1 MKKFLDYNGL
11 AKYTSLLNTSF
22 AKLENGAVSEDVL
35 PMSAKD
41 VVEFDGFCTPSVIIE
56 NETPIVS
63 PSKVRYF
70 VDGKRFVANKEDILG
85 YYGNF
90 STSDLYQK
98 TDGDSKQPYSNKI
111 YVDVSSENSSLYRWN
126 GTNLIRI
133 SDTSKL
139 EWVNITDKPNL
150 VTDVSSPTYDNTG
163 LHFSVS
169 YTQGVNKLIVIPE
182 ASSDS
187 SGVITPDTYTYIE
200 LLKQSNAGAWSE
212 FISRYGVVDASKIAC
227 TATDTTVKLNI
238 PYDTVTE
245 DGPQSNT
252 QTVTFYGA
260 TTENAGLMTAKDKR
274 LFDTYIDDQY
284 DSILYY
290 NPIYTPDKV
299 RLGHTTDYNPD
310 PRPGVATTIPL
321 NKESTI
327 AAATSTTAGVMTA
340 NDKLK
345 LDAVY
350 NRQTFIFID
359 AYVETGELLQSSASL
374 PIGRKVPVVYLANE
388 NALAVKVN
396 NLYYNNWAEAS
407 NYGVLDSNGN
417 WIPKNDTLYISTQDF
432 SMYVYYD
439 NKLNK
444 IS

>member
-41 VVEFDGFCTPSVIIE
+41 VVEFDGFYTPSVIIE

-63 PSKVRYF
+63 PYKVRYF
-70 VDGKRFVANKEDILG
+70 VNGKRFVANKEDVLG
-85 YYGNF
+85 YYSNF

-98 TDGDSKQPYSNKI
+98 TNGDSKQPYSNKI

-169 YTQGVNKLIVIPE
+169 YTQRVSNSIVIPE

-187 SGVITPDTYTYIE
+187 SGVITPDMYTYIE

-212 FISRYGVVDASKIAC
+212 FISRYGVVDASKIAS
-227 TATDTTVKLNI
+227 TATDMTVKLNI
-238 PYDTVTE
+238 PYDTSTE

-260 TTENAGLMTAKDKR
+260 TTKNAGLMTAKDKR
-274 LFDTYIDDQY
+274 LFNTYIDDQY
-284 DSILYY
+284 GSILYY

-310 PRPGVATTIPL
+310 PRPGVATTLPL

-350 NRQTFIFID
+350 NRQTFIFIA
-359 AYVETGELLQSSASL
+359 AYVETGELLHSSIETA
-374 PIGRKVPVVYLANE
+374 GRRYPVSYLANE
-388 NALAVKVN
+388 NALAIKVN
-396 NLYYNNWAEAS
+396 NQYYNNWAEAS

>member
-56 NETPIVS
+56 NETPIAS
-63 PSKVRYF
+63 PNKVRYF
-70 VDGKRFVANKEDILG
+70 VNGKRFVANKEDILG

-150 VTDVSSPTYDNTG
+150 VTDVSSPTYDNMG
-163 LHFSVS
+163 LHFSVF
-169 YTQGVNKLIVIPE
+169 YTRGVKKLIVIPE

-187 SGVITPDTYTYIE
+187 SGVITPDTYTCIE

-212 FISRYGVVDASKIAC
+212 FISRYGVVDASKIAG
-227 TATDTTVKLNI
+227 TATDATVKLNI
-238 PYDTVTE
+238 PYDTATE
-245 DGPQSNT
+245 EGSQSNT

-260 TTENAGLMTAKDKR
+260 TEKNAGLMTAKDKR
-274 LFDTYIDDQY
+274 LFNTYIDSKHDN
-284 DSILYY
+284 ILYY
-290 NPIYTPDKV
+290 KPVYTADRV
-299 RLGHTTDYNPD
+299 TLGHTTNYNPD
-310 PRPGVATTIPL
+310 TKPGAAVGLPI
-321 NKESTI
+321 NKDSTI

-350 NRQTFIFID
+350 DRQTFIFID
-359 AYVETGELLQSSASL
+359 AYVETGELLQSSIETA
-374 PIGRKVPVVYLANE
+374 GRRYPVSYLANE

-407 NYGVLDSNGN
+407 NYGVLNSNGN
-417 WIPKNDTLYISTQDF
+417 WVPKNDTLYISTQDF
-432 SMYVYYD
+432 SMYVYYG

>member
-41 VVEFDGFCTPSVIIE
+41 VVEFDGFCDASVIIE
-56 NETPIVS
+56 NEAPLVGVY
-63 PSKVRYF
+63 KVQYF
-70 VDGKRFVANKEDILG
+70 TKGKRFVANKEDILG
-85 YYGNF
+85 YYSNF

-111 YVDVSSENSSLYRWN
+111 YVDISSENSSLYRWN

-169 YTQGVNKLIVIPE
+169 YTQGVSNSIVIPE

-212 FISRYGVVDASKIAC
+212 FISRYGVVDASKIAG
-227 TATDTTVKLNI
+227 TATDMTVTLNI

-260 TTENAGLMTAKDKR
+260 TTKNAVLMTAKDKR

-299 RLGHTTDYNPD
+299 KLGHTTDYNPD
-310 PRPGVATTIPL
+310 PRPGVATTRPI
-321 NKESTI
+321 NKDSTI

-345 LDAVY
+345 LEAVY
-350 NRQTFIFID
+350 SRQTVISIA
-359 AYVETGELLQSSASL
+359 AYVETGEWLHSSIETA
-374 PIGRKVPVVYLANE
+374 GRRYPVSYIANE
-388 NALAVKVN
+388 NAFAVRVN
-396 NLYYNNWAEAS
+396 NQYYNNWSEAS

>member
-11 AKYTSLLNTSF
+11 AKYTGLLNTSF

-41 VVEFDGFCTPSVIIE
+41 VVEFDGFCTPSVLIE

-63 PSKVRYF
+63 PGKVRYF
-70 VDGKRFVANKEDILG
+70 VNGKRFVANKEDTLG

-90 STSDLYQK
+90 STSNLYQK

-150 VTDVSSPTYDNTG
+150 VTDVSSPTYDNMG

-169 YTQGVNKLIVIPE
+169 YTQRVNNSIVIPE

-212 FISRYGVVDASKIAC
+212 FISRYGVVDASKIAGV
-227 TATDTTVKLNI
+227 ATDATVKLNI
-238 PYDTVTE
+238 LYDTATE
-245 DGPQSNT
+245 EGPQSNT

-260 TTENAGLMTAKDKR
+260 TTKNAGLMTAKDKR
-274 LFDTYIDDQY
+274 LFNTYIDDQY
-284 DSILYY
+284 GSILYY
-290 NPIYTPDKV
+290 NPTYTPDKV

-310 PRPGVATTIPL
+310 PGPGLATALPI

-359 AYVETGELLQSSASL
+359 AYVETGELLHSSIETA
-374 PIGRKVPVVYLANE
+374 GRRYPVSYIANE

-407 NYGVLDSNGN
+407 NYGVQDSNGN

-432 SMYVYYD
+432 SMYVYYG

>member
-41 VVEFDGFCTPSVIIE
+41 VVEFDGFYTPSVIIE

-63 PSKVRYF
+63 PYKVRYF
-70 VDGKRFVANKEDILG
+70 VNGKRFVANKEDVLG
-85 YYGNF
+85 YYSNF

-98 TDGDSKQPYSNKI
+98 TNGDSKQPYSNKI

-139 EWVNITDKPNL
+139 EWVNIIDKPNL

-169 YTQGVNKLIVIPE
+169 YTQKVSNSIVIPE

-187 SGVITPDTYTYIE
+187 SGIITPDTYTYIE

-212 FISRYGVVDASKIAC
+212 FISRYGVVDASKIAS
-227 TATDTTVKLNI
+227 TATDMTVKLNI
-238 PYDTVTE
+238 PYDTSTE

-260 TTENAGLMTAKDKR
+260 TTQNAGLMTAKDKR
-274 LFDTYIDDQY
+274 LFDTYINDQY

-310 PRPGVATTIPL
+310 PRPGVATTLPI

-359 AYVETGELLQSSASL
+359 AYVETGELLHSSIETA
-374 PIGRKVPVVYLANE
+374 GRRYPVSYIANE

-444 IS
+444 IN

>member
-41 VVEFDGFCTPSVIIE
+41 VVEFDGFYTPSVIIE

-63 PSKVRYF
+63 PYKVRYF
-70 VDGKRFVANKEDILG
+70 VNGKRFVANKEDVLG
-85 YYGNF
+85 YYSNF

-98 TDGDSKQPYSNKI
+98 TNGDSKQPYSNKI

-150 VTDVSSPTYDNTG
+150 VTDVSSPIYDNTG

-169 YTQGVNKLIVIPE
+169 YTQRVNNSIVIPE

-212 FISRYGVVDASKIAC
+212 FISRYGVVDASKIAS

-238 PYDTVTE
+238 PYDTSTE

-260 TTENAGLMTAKDKR
+260 TTKNAGLMTAKDKR
-274 LFDTYIDDQY
+274 LFNTYIDDQY

-310 PRPGVATTIPL
+310 PRPGVATTLPL

-350 NRQTFIFID
+350 DRQTFIFIA
-359 AYVETGELLQSSASL
+359 AYIETGELLHSSIETA
-374 PIGRKVPVVYLANE
+374 GRRYPVSYLANE

-396 NLYYNNWAEAS
+396 NQYYNNWTEAS

>member
-70 VDGKRFVANKEDILG
+70 VNGKRFVANKEDILG

-169 YTQGVNKLIVIPE
+169 YTQRVNNSIVIPE

-212 FISRYGVVDASKIAC
+212 FISKYGVVDASKIAGV
-227 TATDTTVKLNI
+227 ATDATVKLNI
-238 PYDTVTE
+238 PYNTATE
-245 DGPQSNT
+245 EGSQSNT

-260 TTENAGLMTAKDKR
+260 TTKNAGLMTAKDKR
-274 LFDTYIDDQY
+274 LFNIYIDDQY

-290 NPIYTPDKV
+290 NPTYTPDKV

-310 PRPGVATTIPL
+310 PRPGVATTIPI

-359 AYVETGELLQSSASL
+359 AYVETGELLHSSIETAS
-374 PIGRKVPVVYLANE
+374 RRYPVSYIANE

-432 SMYVYYD
+432 SMYVYYG

>member
-41 VVEFDGFCTPSVIIE
+41 VVEFDGFCTHSVIIE

-70 VDGKRFVANKEDILG
+70 VNGKRFVANKEDILG

-169 YTQGVNKLIVIPE
+169 YTQRVNNSIVIPE

-212 FISRYGVVDASKIAC
+212 FISKYGVVDASKIAGV
-227 TATDTTVKLNI
+227 ATDATVKLNI
-238 PYDTVTE
+238 PYNTATE
-245 DGPQSNT
+245 EGSQSNT

-274 LFDTYIDDQY
+274 LFNIYIDDQY

-290 NPIYTPDKV
+290 NPTYTPDKV

-310 PRPGVATTIPL
+310 PRPGVATTIPI

-359 AYVETGELLQSSASL
+359 AYVETGELLHSSIETAS
-374 PIGRKVPVVYLANE
+374 RRYPVSYIANE

-432 SMYVYYD
+432 SMYVYYG

>member
-70 VDGKRFVANKEDILG
+70 VNGKRFVANKEDVLG
-85 YYGNF
+85 YYSNF

-126 GTNLIRI
+126 GTDLIRI

-169 YTQGVNKLIVIPE
+169 YTQRVNNSIVIPE

-212 FISRYGVVDASKIAC
+212 FISRYGVVDASKIAG

-238 PYDTVTE
+238 PYDTATE

-260 TTENAGLMTAKDKR
+260 TTQNAGLMTAKDKR

-310 PRPGVATTIPL
+310 PRPGVATTLPL

-327 AAATSTTAGVMTA
+327 DAATSTTAGVMTA

-350 NRQTFIFID
+350 NRQTFIFI
-359 AYVETGELLQSSASL
+359 ATYVETGELLHSSIETA
-374 PIGRKVPVVYLANE
+374 GRRYPVSYLANE

-396 NLYYNNWAEAS
+396 NQYYNNWTEAS
-407 NYGVLDSNGN
+407 DYGVLDSNGN

-439 NKLNK
+439 NRLNK
-444 IS
+444 IN

>member
-41 VVEFDGFCTPSVIIE
+41 VVEFDGFYTPSVIIE
-56 NETPIVS
+56 NETPIV
-63 PSKVRYF
+63 PPYKVRYF
-70 VDGKRFVANKEDILG
+70 VNGKRFVANKEDILG
-85 YYGNF
+85 YYSNF

-169 YTQGVNKLIVIPE
+169 YTQRVNNSIIIPE

-212 FISRYGVVDASKIAC
+212 FISRYGVVDASKIAG

-274 LFDTYIDDQY
+274 LFNTYIDDQY
-284 DSILYY
+284 GSILYY

-310 PRPGVATTIPL
+310 PRPGVATTLPI
-321 NKESTI
+321 NKDSTI

-350 NRQTFIFID
+350 NRQTFIFIA
-359 AYVETGELLQSSASL
+359 AYVETGELLHSSIETA
-374 PIGRKVPVVYLANE
+374 GRRYPVSYIANE
-388 NALAVKVN
+388 NAFAVRVN
-396 NLYYNNWAEAS
+396 NQYYNNWSEAS

>member
-41 VVEFDGFCTPSVIIE
+41 VVEFDGFYTPSVIIE
-56 NETPIVS
+56 NETPIV
-63 PSKVRYF
+63 PPYKVRYF
-70 VDGKRFVANKEDILG
+70 VNGKRFVANKEDILG
-85 YYGNF
+85 YYSNF

-169 YTQGVNKLIVIPE
+169 YTQRVNNSIIIPE

-212 FISRYGVVDASKIAC
+212 FISRYGVVDASKIAG

-274 LFDTYIDDQY
+274 LFNTYIDDQY
-284 DSILYY
+284 GSILYY

-310 PRPGVATTIPL
+310 PRPGVATTLPI
-321 NKESTI
+321 NKDSTI

-350 NRQTFIFID
+350 NRQTFIFIA
-359 AYVETGELLQSSASL
+359 AYVETGELLHSSIETA
-374 PIGRKVPVVYLANE
+374 GRRYPVSYIANE
-388 NALAVKVN
+388 NAFAVRVN
-396 NLYYNNWAEAS
+396 NQYYNNWSEAS

-432 SMYVYYD
+432 SMYVYYG

>member
-63 PSKVRYF
+63 PGKVRYF
-70 VDGKRFVANKEDILG
+70 VNGKRFVANKEDILG

-98 TDGDSKQPYSNKI
+98 TDSDSKQPYSNKI

-169 YTQGVNKLIVIPE
+169 YTQRANSSIVIPE

-200 LLKQSNAGAWSE
+200 LLKQSNAGAWSK
-212 FISRYGVVDASKIAC
+212 FISRYGVVDASKIEG

-238 PYDTVTE
+238 PYDTATE
-245 DGPQSNT
+245 DGHQSNT

-260 TTENAGLMTAKDKR
+260 TTKNAGLMTAKDKR
-274 LFDTYIDDQY
+274 LFNTYIDDQY
-284 DSILYY
+284 GSILYY
-290 NPIYTPDKV
+290 NPTYTPDKV

-310 PRPGVATTIPL
+310 PRPGVATTLPI
-321 NKESTI
+321 NKDSTI

-345 LDAVY
+345 LDAAY
-350 NRQTFIFID
+350 DRQTFIFID
-359 AYVETGELLQSSASL
+359 EYLETGELLQSSTTL
-374 PIGRKVPVVYLANE
+374 PVGRKQPVAYIASE

-407 NYGVLDSNGN
+407 DYGIQGQNGN
-417 WIPKNDTLYISTQDF
+417 WIPKNDTLYISTQNF
-432 SMYVYYD
+432 SMYVYYND
-439 NKLNK
+439 KLNK
-444 IS
+444 IN

>member
-70 VDGKRFVANKEDILG
+70 VNGKRFVANKEDILG
-85 YYGNF
+85 YYSNF

-169 YTQGVNKLIVIPE
+169 YTQRVNNSIVIPE

-212 FISRYGVVDASKIAC
+212 FISRYGVVDASKIAGV
-227 TATDTTVKLNI
+227 ATDATVKLNI
-238 PYDTVTE
+238 PYDTATE
-245 DGPQSNT
+245 EGAQSNT

-260 TTENAGLMTAKDKR
+260 TTKNAGLMTAKDKR
-274 LFDTYIDDQY
+274 LFNTYIDDQY

-290 NPIYTPDKV
+290 NPTYTPDKV

-310 PRPGVATTIPL
+310 PRPGVAITVPI

-350 NRQTFIFID
+350 NRQTFIFIN
-359 AYVETGELLQSSASL
+359 AYVETGELLHSSIETA
-374 PIGRKVPVVYLANE
+374 GRRYPVSYLANE

-407 NYGVLDSNGN
+407 NYGVLNSNGN
-417 WIPKNDTLYISTQDF
+417 WVPKDDTLYISTQDF
-432 SMYVYYD
+432 SMYVYYG

-444 IS
+444 IN

>member
-41 VVEFDGFCTPSVIIE
+41 VVEFDGFYTPSVIIE
-56 NETPIVS
+56 NETPIV
-63 PSKVRYF
+63 PPYKVRYF
-70 VDGKRFVANKEDILG
+70 VNGKRFVANKEDILG
-85 YYGNF
+85 YYSNF

-111 YVDVSSENSSLYRWN
+111 YVDISSENSSLYRWN

-150 VTDVSSPTYDNTG
+150 VTDVSSPIYDNTG

-169 YTQGVNKLIVIPE
+169 YTQRVNNSIVIPE

-212 FISRYGVVDASKIAC
+212 FISRYGVVDASKIAG
-227 TATDTTVKLNI
+227 TTTDTTVKQNI

-260 TTENAGLMTAKDKR
+260 TTKNAGLMTAKDKR
-274 LFDTYIDDQY
+274 LFNTYIDDQY
-284 DSILYY
+284 GSILYY
-290 NPIYTPDKV
+290 NPTYTPDKV

-310 PRPGVATTIPL
+310 PRPGVATTIPI
-321 NKESTI
+321 NKDSII

-350 NRQTFIFID
+350 NRQTFIFIV
-359 AYVETGELLQSSASL
+359 AYVETGELLHSSIETA
-374 PIGRKVPVVYLANE
+374 GRRYPVSYLANE
-388 NALAVKVN
+388 NALAIKVN
-396 NLYYNNWAEAS
+396 NQYYNNWSEAS

-444 IS
+444 IN

>member
-11 AKYTSLLNTSF
+11 AKYTSLLNTNF

-63 PSKVRYF
+63 PGKVRYF
-70 VDGKRFVANKEDILG
+70 VNGKRFVANKEDILG

-169 YTQGVNKLIVIPE
+169 YTQRVNNSIVIPE

-212 FISRYGVVDASKIAC
+212 FISRYGVVDASKIAG
-227 TATDTTVKLNI
+227 TVTDTTVKLNI
-238 PYDTVTE
+238 PYDTATE

-252 QTVTFYGA
+252 QIVTFYGA
-260 TTENAGLMTAKDKR
+260 TTKNAGLMTAKDKR
-274 LFDTYIDDQY
+274 LFNTYIDDQY

-310 PRPGVATTIPL
+310 PKPGVATTLPL

-359 AYVETGELLQSSASL
+359 AYVETGELLHSSIETA
-374 PIGRKVPVVYLANE
+374 GRRYPVSYLANE

>member
-41 VVEFDGFCTPSVIIE
+41 VVEFDGFCDASVIIE
-56 NETPIVS
+56 SQTPLVGVY
-63 PSKVRYF
+63 KVKYF
-70 VDGKRFVANKEDILG
+70 TKGKRFVANQDNVFG
-85 YYGNF
+85 YHSNF
-90 STSDLYQK
+90 LTSDLYQR
-98 TDGDSKQPYSNKI
+98 TNGDSKQPYRNKI
-111 YVDVSSENSSLYRWN
+111 YVDVSSENSSLYRWD

-150 VTDVSSPTYDNTG
+150 VTDVSSPTYDNMG
-163 LHFSVS
+163 LHFSIS
-169 YTQGVNKLIVIPE
+169 YTQGVSKLIVIPE
-182 ASSDS
+182 ASPDS
-187 SGVITPDTYTYIE
+187 SGVITPDTYTCIE

-212 FISRYGVVDASKIAC
+212 FISRYGVVDASKIAS

-238 PYDTVTE
+238 PYDTATE
-245 DGPQSNT
+245 DGPQSDT

-260 TTENAGLMTAKDKR
+260 TTKNAGLMTAKDKR

-299 RLGHTTDYNPD
+299 RLGHTTNYNPD
-310 PRPGVATTIPL
+310 LRPGVSISLPI

-359 AYVETGELLQSSASL
+359 AYVETGELLHSSIETA
-374 PIGRKVPVVYLANE
+374 GRRYPVSYLANE

-407 NYGVLDSNGN
+407 DYGVLDSNGN

>member
-70 VDGKRFVANKEDILG
+70 VNGKRFVANKEDILG

-169 YTQGVNKLIVIPE
+169 YTQRVNNSIVIPE

-212 FISRYGVVDASKIAC
+212 FISRYGVVDASKIAGV
-227 TATDTTVKLNI
+227 ATDATVKLNI
-238 PYDTVTE
+238 PYDTATE
-245 DGPQSNT
+245 EGAQSNT

-260 TTENAGLMTAKDKR
+260 TTKNAGLMTAKDKR
-274 LFDTYIDDQY
+274 LFNTYIDDQY

-310 PRPGVATTIPL
+310 PRPGVAATLPI
-321 NKESTI
+321 NKDSTI

-359 AYVETGELLQSSASL
+359 AYVETGELLHSSIETAS
-374 PIGRKVPVVYLANE
+374 RRYPVSYIANE

-417 WIPKNDTLYISTQDF
+417 WIPNNDTLYISTQDF
-432 SMYVYYD
+432 SMYVYYG

>member
-41 VVEFDGFCTPSVIIE
+41 VVEFDGFCDASVIIE
-56 NETPIVS
+56 NETPLVGVY
-63 PSKVRYF
+63 KVQYF
-70 VDGKRFVANKEDILG
+70 TKGKRFVANQENVLG
-85 YYGNF
+85 YHNNF

-98 TDGDSKQPYSNKI
+98 TNGDSKTPYSNKI
-111 YVDVSSENSSLYRWN
+111 YVDISSTNSPLYRWN

-163 LHFSVS
+163 LHFSIS
-169 YTQGVNKLIVIPE
+169 YTQGVSNSIVIPE
-182 ASSDS
+182 ASSNS

-212 FISRYGVVDASKIAC
+212 FISRYGVVDASKIAG
-227 TATDTTVKLNI
+227 TTTDTTVKLNI

-260 TTENAGLMTAKDKR
+260 TTKNAGLMTAKDKR
-274 LFDTYIDDQY
+274 LFNTYIDDQY
-284 DSILYY
+284 GSILYY

-299 RLGHTTDYNPD
+299 KLGHTTDYNPD
-310 PRPGVATTIPL
+310 PRPGVAVTLPI
-321 NKESTI
+321 NRDSTI

-350 NRQTFIFID
+350 NRQTFIFIA
-359 AYVETGELLQSSASL
+359 AYVETGELLHSSIETA
-374 PIGRKVPVVYLANE
+374 GRRYPVSYIANE
-388 NALAVKVN
+388 NAFAVRVN
-396 NLYYNNWAEAS
+396 DQYYNNWAEAS

>member
-41 VVEFDGFCTPSVIIE
+41 VVEFDGFYTPSVIIE

-63 PSKVRYF
+63 PYKVRYF
-70 VDGKRFVANKEDILG
+70 VNGKRFVANKEDILG
-85 YYGNF
+85 YYSNF
-90 STSDLYQK
+90 LTSDLYQK
-98 TDGDSKQPYSNKI
+98 TNGDSKQPYSNKI

-169 YTQGVNKLIVIPE
+169 YTQRVSNSIVIPE

-187 SGVITPDTYTYIE
+187 SGVITPDMYTYIE

-212 FISRYGVVDASKIAC
+212 FISRYGVVDASKIAG
-227 TATDTTVKLNI
+227 TATDMTVKLNI
-238 PYDTVTE
+238 PYDTATE

-310 PRPGVATTIPL
+310 PRPGVATTLPL

-359 AYVETGELLQSSASL
+359 AYVETGELLHSSIETAGRRY
-374 PIGRKVPVVYLANE
+374 PISYLANE
-388 NALAVKVN
+388 NALAIKVN
-396 NLYYNNWAEAS
+396 NQYYNNWAEAS

>member
-41 VVEFDGFCTPSVIIE
+41 VVEFDGFCNPSVIIE

-63 PSKVRYF
+63 PGKVRYF
-70 VDGKRFVANKEDILG
+70 VNGKRFVANKEDILG

-90 STSDLYQK
+90 PTSNLYQK

-150 VTDVSSPTYDNTG
+150 VTDVSSPTYDNMG

-169 YTQGVNKLIVIPE
+169 YTQRVNNSIVIPE

-212 FISRYGVVDASKIAC
+212 FISRYGVIDASKIAG
-227 TATDTTVKLNI
+227 TATDMTVKLNI
-238 PYDTVTE
+238 PYDTATE

-260 TTENAGLMTAKDKR
+260 TTKNAGLMTAKDKR
-274 LFDTYIDDQY
+274 LFNTYIDDQY
-284 DSILYY
+284 GSILYY
-290 NPIYTPDKV
+290 NPTYTPDKV

-310 PRPGVATTIPL
+310 PGPGVGTTLPI

-359 AYVETGELLQSSASL
+359 AYVETGELLHSSIETA
-374 PIGRKVPVVYLANE
+374 GRRYPVSYIANE

-407 NYGVLDSNGN
+407 NYGVQDSNGN

-432 SMYVYYD
+432 SMYVYYG

>member
-11 AKYTSLLNTSF
+11 AKYTGLLNTSF

-63 PSKVRYF
+63 PGKVRYF
-70 VDGKRFVANKEDILG
+70 VNGKRFVANKEDTLG

-90 STSDLYQK
+90 STSNLYQK

-150 VTDVSSPTYDNTG
+150 VTDVSSPTYDNMG

-169 YTQGVNKLIVIPE
+169 YTQRVNNSIVIPE

-212 FISRYGVVDASKIAC
+212 FISRYGVVDASKIAGV
-227 TATDTTVKLNI
+227 ATDATVKLNI
-238 PYDTVTE
+238 LYDTATE
-245 DGPQSNT
+245 EGPQSNT

-260 TTENAGLMTAKDKR
+260 TTKNAGLMTAKDKR
-274 LFDTYIDDQY
+274 LFNTYIDDQY
-284 DSILYY
+284 GSILYY
-290 NPIYTPDKV
+290 NPTYTPDKV

-310 PRPGVATTIPL
+310 PGPGLATALPI

-359 AYVETGELLQSSASL
+359 AYVETGELLHSSIETA
-374 PIGRKVPVVYLANE
+374 GRRYPVSYIANE

-407 NYGVLDSNGN
+407 NYGVQDSNGN

-432 SMYVYYD
+432 SMYVYYG

>member
-70 VDGKRFVANKEDILG
+70 VNGKRFVANKEDILG

-169 YTQGVNKLIVIPE
+169 YTQRVNNSIVIPE

-212 FISRYGVVDASKIAC
+212 FISKYGVVDASKIAGV
-227 TATDTTVKLNI
+227 ATDATVKLNI
-238 PYDTVTE
+238 PYNTATE
-245 DGPQSNT
+245 EGSQSNT

-260 TTENAGLMTAKDKR
+260 TTKNAGLMTAKDKR
-274 LFDTYIDDQY
+274 LFNIYIDDQY

-290 NPIYTPDKV
+290 NPTYTPDKV

-310 PRPGVATTIPL
+310 PRPGVATTVPI

-359 AYVETGELLQSSASL
+359 AYVETGELLHSSIETAS
-374 PIGRKVPVVYLANE
+374 RRYPVSYIANE

-432 SMYVYYD
+432 SMYVYYG

>member
-41 VVEFDGFCTPSVIIE
+41 VVEFDGFYTPSVIIE
-56 NETPIVS
+56 NETPIV
-63 PSKVRYF
+63 PPYKVRYF
-70 VDGKRFVANKEDILG
+70 VNGKRFVANKEDILG
-85 YYGNF
+85 YYSNF

-111 YVDVSSENSSLYRWN
+111 YVDISSENSSLYRWN

-150 VTDVSSPTYDNTG
+150 VTDVSSPIYDNTG

-169 YTQGVNKLIVIPE
+169 YTQRVNNSIVIPE

-187 SGVITPDTYTYIE
+187 SGVITPDTYTYSE

-212 FISRYGVVDASKIAC
+212 FISRYGVVDASKIAG
-227 TATDTTVKLNI
+227 TTTDTTVKQNI

-260 TTENAGLMTAKDKR
+260 TTKNAGLMTAKDKR
-274 LFDTYIDDQY
+274 LFNTYIDDQY
-284 DSILYY
+284 GSILYY
-290 NPIYTPDKV
+290 NPTYTPDKV

-310 PRPGVATTIPL
+310 PRPGVATTIPI
-321 NKESTI
+321 NKDSII

-350 NRQTFIFID
+350 NRQTFIFIV
-359 AYVETGELLQSSASL
+359 AYVETGELLHSSIETA
-374 PIGRKVPVVYLANE
+374 GRRYPVSYLANE
-388 NALAVKVN
+388 NALAIKVN
-396 NLYYNNWAEAS
+396 NQYYNNWSEAS
-407 NYGVLDSNGN
+407 NYGILDSNGN

-444 IS
+444 IN